1 MGICGFRPTQGRAM
15 GKQKPDMIK
24 GTLDMLILKIL
35 SIEPM
40 HGWGISERIQQ
51 ISRAA
56 LQVNQGSL
64 YASLHKLTR
73 EGWIRSYWEITENN
87 RGSFHF
93 HGDLSVYPVTALLA
107 VPHDTKS
114 GTIQG

>member
-1 MGICGFRPTQGRAM
+1 M

-24 GTLDMLILKIL
+24 GTLDMLILKVL
-35 SIEPM
+35 SLEPT

-51 ISRAA
+51 ISEDD

-73 EGWIRSYWEITENN
+73 EGWIKSSWRVTENN
-87 RGSFHF
+87 RRARYYALTALGRKQLAAERQAWERS
-93 HGDLSVYPVTALLA
+93 VTAIERILQA
-107 VPHDTKS
+107 AY
-114 GTIQG
+114 